1 MAQIRLAK
9 GALGQQEKR
18 PALRILFRHSV
29 LGWQCLPPRERVW
42 SEVGNTSLEKLLPE
56 PHVLWRD
63 PGDPGEPTWCGS
75 WVGKPHHTDCVL
87 CLVEKI
93 VWPNWLFVPNAPHVF
108 EHVNKLWQGSRMRL
122 GVTGHW
128 VMLWAL
134 GIHNGYHVTNS
145 DVGALLRTQ
154 TSEFVTWLLDY
165 TYMGQFLQD
174 GKNVCLT
181 ALFFKVERSGGRTW

>member
-1 MAQIRLAK
+1 MQSLVTEQKFQLKKTYLMPLAPSAWGLISDMK
-9 GALGQQEKR
+9 F
-18 PALRILFRHSV
+18 PATPTSCLVDEVAGSDVLF
-29 LGWQCLPPRERVW
+29 L
-42 SEVGNTSLEKLLPE
+42 
-56 PHVLWRD
+56 
-63 PGDPGEPTWCGS
+63 DPGEPTWCGS

-93 VWPNWLFVPNAPHVF
+93 VWPNWLFVHNAPHVF

-174 GKNVCLT
+174 RKNVCLT
-181 ALFFKVERSGGRTW
+181 ALFLK